1 MIRLIPGNVWADAL
15 SRVATATLL
24 AALTSA
30 CGSGS
35 TEAKASPA
43 TAAPTVTVK
52 TAVATARPLSRFVAA
67 TGTLTAEEQA
77 DVSAEV
83 AGRVVATPVER
94 GTLIS
99 EGMELIRISDSEAR
113 AQVQEAE
120 ANAAQI
126 QARLGSADDASF
138 VVDRVPEVANAKASD
153 DLAQADFARARM
165 LSEKQLLSAADFDRS
180 RTQAEA
186 ARRQY
191 DIARNNAAQ
200 QYQSLLAAQAR
211 LTLARKALTDTVVR
225 APFAGAV
232 EERFVSIGDYVS
244 RGTKAV
250 SVVRINPMRVELTV
264 PGQYL
269 ASLAAGRMVSLEVD
283 AYPGRMFTGTI
294 RYVSPSLKA
303 DSRALVIEAVV
314 PNQTG
319 ELKPGLFATA
329 QIEQAS
335 PTPAILVPAT
345 AIRTMTGTS
354 RVFVVSNAGTV
365 EERIVTTGQTAGD
378 LIEVTTGLAPGETVA
393 TSNVAQLGDGVR
405 VAAGK

>member
-1 MIRLIPGNVWADAL
+1 MRFPI
-15 SRVATATLL
+15 LL
-24 AALTSA
+24 VLLVL
-30 CGSGS
+30 
-35 TEAKASPA
+35 
-43 TAAPTVTVK
+43 TAAGCRPSIDSEARAAGSSDVRTVNAT
-52 TAVATARPLSRFVAA
+52 TAPVVEKPISRFVSA

-94 GTLIS
+94 GTLVS
-99 EGMELIRISDSEAR
+99 EGAELIRISDAEVR

-126 QARLGSADDASF
+126 QARLAFSGDASF
-138 VVDRVPEVANAKASD
+138 NIDRVPEVASAKASD

-165 LSEKQLLSAADFDRS
+165 LDERQLLSAADFDRS

-191 DIARNNAAQ
+191 DIARNNAEQ
-200 QYQSLLAAQAR
+200 QYQLLIAAQAR

-225 APFAGAV
+225 APFAGVV
-232 EERFVSIGDYVS
+232 EQRFVSVGDYVS

-269 ASLAAGRMVSLEVD
+269 ASLAPGRTVSLQVD
-283 AYPGRMFTGTI
+283 AYPGKTFTGKI

-314 PNQTG
+314 PNEAG
-319 ELKPGLFATA
+319 ELN
-329 QIEQAS
+329 
-335 PTPAILVPAT
+335 
-345 AIRTMTGTS
+345 S
-354 RVFVVSNAGTV
+354 R
-365 EERIVTTGQTAGD
+365 
-378 LIEVTTGLAPGETVA
+378 
-393 TSNVAQLGDGVR
+393 
-405 VAAGK
+405 

>member
-1 MIRLIPGNVWADAL
+1 MVCLVPANSFPQRLL
-15 SRVATATLL
+15 RVAAATLL
-24 AALTSA
+24 AVLAGA
-30 CGSGS
+30 CGSGRG
-35 TEAKASPA
+35 EAKTAAA
-43 TAAPTVTVK
+43 TAAPAVTVK
-52 TAVATARPLSRFVAA
+52 TAAAVSRPLSRFVAV

-94 GTLIS
+94 GTLVS
-99 EGMELIRISDSEAR
+99 EGAELIRISDTEVR

-126 QARLGSADDASF
+126 QARLGFGANASF
-138 VVDRVPEVANAKASD
+138 DIDRVPEVASAKASD
-153 DLAQADFARARM
+153 DLAQGDFARARM
-165 LSEKQLLSAADFDRS
+165 LNEQKLLSAADFDRS
-180 RTQAEA
+180 RAQAEA

-191 DIARNNAAQ
+191 EIARNNAEQ

-232 EERFVSIGDYVS
+232 DQRFVSVGAYVS
-244 RGTKAV
+244 RGTKV
-250 SVVRINPMRVELTV
+250 VTVVRINPMRVELTV

-269 ASLAAGRMVSLEVD
+269 ASLAAGRTVSLQVD
-283 AYPGRMFTGTI
+283 AYPGKTFTGKI

-314 PNQTG
+314 PNESG

-335 PTPAILVPAT
+335 ATPAILVPST
-345 AIRTMTGTS
+345 AIRTITGTS
-354 RVFVVSNAGTV
+354 RVYVVSGDGTV
-365 EERIVTTGQTAGD
+365 EERIVTTGQAASD
-378 LIEVTTGLAPGETVA
+378 LVEVTSGLASGEVVA
-393 TSNVAQLGDGVR
+393 TSNVAQLRDGLP
-405 VAAGK
+405 VAVGK

>member
-1 MIRLIPGNVWADAL
+1 MRFSILMV
-15 SRVATATLL
+15 LL
-24 AALTSA
+24 ALAAAGCRGGVNSEASA
-30 CGSGS
+30 AASS
-35 TEAKASPA
+35 EARTVNA
-43 TAAPTVTVK
+43 TIAAVIEKPI
-52 TAVATARPLSRFVAA
+52 SRFVAA

-94 GTLIS
+94 GTLVS
-99 EGMELIRISDSEAR
+99 EGSALIHISDTEAR

-126 QARLGSADDASF
+126 QARLAFGGANASF
-138 VVDRVPEVANAKASD
+138 DIDRVPEVANAKASD
-153 DLAQADFARARM
+153 DLAQADFARAKM
-165 LSEKQLLSAADFDRS
+165 LNERQLLSAADFDRS
-180 RTQAEA
+180 RTQTEA

-191 DIARNNAAQ
+191 DIARNNAEQ

-211 LTLARKALTDTVVR
+211 LALARKALTDTVVR

-232 EERFVSIGDYVS
+232 EQRLVSVGDYVS
-244 RGTKAV
+244 RGTKVA

-269 ASLAAGRMVSLEVD
+269 ASLAPGRTVSLEVD
-283 AYPGRMFTGTI
+283 AYPGKTFIGKI

-314 PNQTG
+314 PNESG

-335 PTPAILVPAT
+335 ATPAILVPAA
-345 AIRTMTGTS
+345 AIRMTTGTS
-354 RVFVVSNAGTV
+354 RVYVVSSAGLV

-378 LIEVTTGLAPGETVA
+378 LVEVTSGVARGEIVA

-405 VAAGK
+405 IAVRK

>member
-1 MIRLIPGNVWADAL
+1 MVLALVAAGCRPGV
-15 SRVATATLL
+15 
-24 AALTSA
+24 
-30 CGSGS
+30 GS
-35 TEAKASPA
+35 EAKA
-43 TAAPTVTVK
+43 AASNDVRTVNSTIA
-52 TAVATARPLSRFVAA
+52 AVVEKPISRFVAA

-94 GTLIS
+94 GTLVNA
-99 EGMELIRISDSEAR
+99 GAELIRISDTEVR

-126 QARLGSADDASF
+126 QARLAFGAGASF
-138 VVDRVPEVANAKASD
+138 DIDRVPEVANAKASD
-153 DLAQADFARARM
+153 DLAQADFARAKM
-165 LSEKQLLSAADFDRS
+165 LNERQLLSAADFDRS

-191 DIARNNAAQ
+191 DIARNNAEQ

-225 APFAGAV
+225 APFAGVV
-232 EERFVSIGDYVS
+232 EQRFVSVGDYVS

-269 ASLAAGRMVSLEVD
+269 ASLAPGRTVSLQVD
-283 AYPGRMFTGTI
+283 AYPGKTFTGKI

-314 PNQTG
+314 PNETG
-319 ELKPGLFATA
+319 ALKPGLFATA

-335 PTPAILVPAT
+335 VTPAILVPST
-345 AIRTMTGTS
+345 AIRTTTGTS
-354 RVFVVSNAGTV
+354 RVYVVSSAGTV
-365 EERIVTTGQTAGD
+365 EERIVTTGQTVGD
-378 LIEVTTGLAPGETVA
+378 LVEITSGLARGETVA
-393 TSNVAQLGDGVR
+393 TSDVAQLGDGVR
-405 VAAGK
+405 IAAHK